1 MRFLVWGA
9 GAIGG
14 TMGGHLARAAHPVTL
29 VDKERKHIEAI
40 RNEGLKITGPINP
53 FNIRVKAFT
62 PQELTGEYE
71 TILLC
76 VKAHHTDQAVRQ
88 LLPHL
93 CADGFVV
100 SVQNGLNESI
110 IASMVG
116 ERRTVGSFV
125 NFDAD
130 YLKPGVI
137 HYGGRGAVVIGELN
151 GEITSRIWALHQSLQ
166 DFDPHAI
173 VSTNIQGYLWSK
185 LAYGSLLFATALTCL
200 PVSQVLSM
208 AEFRRLYI
216 AMTRE
221 VLAVAQCR
229 SVTLEKFDGFDP
241 TAFLPGVSLRCA
253 NDSLDAIVR
262 RTGKS
267 GQTHTGIW
275 RDLAVRHRRTEVDSI
290 LGSVLPCATDENIA
304 TPLLEKLI
312 QFIHNIENSTRK
324 QDISNLYELRE
335 ELVSNPQKPV
345 R

>member
-14 TMGGHLARAAHPVTL
+14 TIGGHLARAAYPVTL
-29 VDKERKHIEAI
+29 VDKERKHVEAI
-40 RNEGLKITGPINP
+40 RNEGLKITGSINP
-53 FNIRVKAFT
+53 FSIRVKAFT

-71 TILLC
+71 TVLLC
-76 VKAHHTDQAVRQ
+76 VKAHHTDRAVRQ
-88 LLPHL
+88 MVPHL
-93 CADGFVV
+93 SADGFVV

-116 ERRTVGSFV
+116 EGCTIGSFV

-137 HYGGRGAVVIGELN
+137 HYGGRGAVVIGELS
-151 GEITSRIWALHQSLQ
+151 GEITPRIQALHQSFL
-166 DFDPHAI
+166 DFEPHAS

-185 LAYGSLLFATALTCL
+185 LAYGSMLFATALTHL
-200 PVSQVLSM
+200 PVSRALSM
-208 AEFRRLYI
+208 AEFRPLYI
-216 AMTRE
+216 ALMRE
-221 VLAVAQCR
+221 VLAVAQSR
-229 SVTLEKFDGFDP
+229 SVTFESFDGFDP
-241 TAFLPGVSLRCA
+241 TAFLPGVDLRYA
-253 NDSLDAIVR
+253 KDSLDAIAK

-290 LGSVLPCATDENIA
+290 LGSVLAHAKDENIA

-335 ELVSNPQKPV
+335 ELTSNPQNL
-345 R
+345 

>member
-14 TMGGHLARAAHPVTL
+14 TIGGHLARAAHPVTL
-29 VDKERKHIEAI
+29 VDKERKHVEAI
-40 RNEGLKITGPINP
+40 RDKGLKIIDPIIP
-53 FNIRVKAFT
+53 FSIRVKAFT

-76 VKAHHTDQAVRQ
+76 VKAHHTDRAVRQ
-88 LLPHL
+88 LAPHL
-93 CADGFVV
+93 SANGFVV

-116 ERRTVGSFV
+116 EERTVGSFV

-130 YLKPGVI
+130 YLEPGVI
-137 HYGGRGAVVIGELN
+137 HYGGRGAVVIGELS
-151 GEITSRIWALHQSLQ
+151 GEITPRIQALHQSFL
-166 DFDPHAI
+166 DFEPHSI

-185 LAYGSLLFATALTCL
+185 LAYGSMLFATALTPL
-200 PVSQVLSM
+200 PVSQALSM
-208 AEFRRLYI
+208 TTFHPLYV
-216 AMTRE
+216 ALMRE
-221 VLAVAQCR
+221 VLAVAQSR
-229 SVTLEKFDGFDP
+229 SVTLESFDGFDP
-241 TAFLPGVSLRCA
+241 TAFLPGADLRCA
-253 NDSLDAIVR
+253 KDSLDAIAK

-290 LGSVLPCATDENIA
+290 LGSVLARAKVENIA

-312 QFIHNIENSTRK
+312 QSIHNIENGTRE
-324 QDISNLYELRE
+324 QNISNLYELRE
-335 ELVSNPQKPV
+335 ELASNPQNL
-345 R
+345 